1 MTADS
6 RELKWLPLSSLVPP
20 ARPIRQL
27 ASERGMEELRRSVKE
42 RGVLVPLVVVPRD
55 EQYEVVAGLRRLLA
69 ARDAGIPTVPCVV
82 MPADAGTESWA
93 MWVENRLRE
102 QVNALD
108 EAVWLERVASAE
120 ALTGRELASRLGVSE
135 SWVSQR
141 LSILVWPE
149 DVRSAIA
156 SGWLSYAV
164 GRELAAIQD
173 ERVRRQCL
181 KMARVSGCTA
191 RQAADWRR
199 HASLSEEPMGEP
211 GGGVQGEA
219 PGEGPPAVHTACD
232 LCSSVVAER
241 EQRVWVM
248 CPTCNDAAL
257 ALRDTY
263 RSGTTP

>member
-1 MTADS
+1 M
-6 RELKWLPLSSLVPP
+6 VVV
-20 ARPIRQL
+20 
-27 ASERGMEELRRSVKE
+27 ERG
-42 RGVLVPLVVVPRD
+42 

-69 ARDAGIPTVPCVV
+69 AQSAGIATVPCVV
-82 MPADAGTESWA
+82 MPADAGAESWA

-141 LSILVWPE
+141 LAILVWPD

-156 SGWLSYAV
+156 SGWLGYAV
-164 GRELAAIQD
+164 ARELAAIQD
-173 ERVRRQCL
+173 ERVRGQCL
-181 KMARVSGCTA
+181 RMAKVSGCTA

-219 PGEGPPAVHTACD
+219 PGEGPPAVHARCD
-232 LCSSVVAER
+232 LCEDAMSER
-241 EQRVWVM
+241 DQRVWVM
-248 CPTCNDAAL
+248 CPTCHKAAV
-257 ALRDTY
+257 ALRETY
-263 RSGTTP
+263 RSGAGP